1 MDRESIEHI
10 EELHKRKYSI
20 YEDVKAEQSALK
32 ELHDRLYIIFDEEE
46 YLNLLTEYYEEFD
59 RLVHEISFVSI
70 QNASKHQDLFLEIP
84 KVSQR
89 STLKKIKKKEPS
101 NIKVS
106 ENTRKTLISEIVSMV
121 ERHIEDSYSNR
132 VFYITNNTEAFR
144 YCNAIGKYDPVTKS
158 FILQKGSVLSLEV
171 TSSYRY
177 SAEEIQR
184 RFFTQKNCL
193 KKFDGF
199 HLIKDVAFPSSSQA
213 ASYVL
218 GRYADGK
225 EEWIDDNG
233 RKLGV

>member
-1 MDRESIEHI
+1 MRSAYDKDI
-10 EELHKRKYSI
+10 EELHERNYSI
-20 YEDVKAEQSALK
+20 YDDAKTEQSALK
-32 ELHDRLYIIFDEEE
+32 ELRDRLYMIFDEEV

-59 RLVHEISFVSI
+59 RIVHEISFVST
-70 QNASKHQDLFLEIP
+70 QNSSRHQNLFRETP
-84 KVSQR
+84 RVTPESTSQ
-89 STLKKIKKKEPS
+89 KIKKKELTK
-101 NIKVS
+101 NNVS
-106 ENTRKTLISEIVSMV
+106 EKTRKTLILEIVSMV
-121 ERHIEDSYSNR
+121 ERHINDSFSNR
-132 VFYITNNTEAFR
+132 VFHITNNTEAFR
-144 YCNAIGKYDPVTKS
+144 HCNAIGKYDPVTKS
-158 FILQKGSVLSLEV
+158 FVLQKGSVLSLEV